1 MGVDVIFTVMKLFS
15 KLKSTIK
22 FLPKKKLSKES
33 KASKKSKG
41 SKKQKPNKQ
50 KPNKQKPAGKFKLF
64 PKLLGKLKISQKL
77 KISFITGT
85 LFLLLVGLVGFLNMS
100 KIHDNGLFVYDI
112 NLESFNKLATI
123 RGNVIDI
130 RATMERILQENNQ
143 VEIPELSKY
152 IDGLVEENEKLLQEF
167 EAIPYHSEAEMEI
180 YEDSVKARL
189 DLYNTTRDEIIT
201 ACLNGDYSTARM
213 KYNNTYTVISKK
225 DIENGLTE
233 MQKENFKSATAK
245 NKKNIATYTI
255 SLIILLIIIALAS
268 IISFITGT
276 VISRGITSKIKKV
289 LNFAVAISSG
299 DLSNK
304 IEVEG
309 NDELDEMCNSLNKA
323 SDNVCA
329 LINEINQGIEDLTSS
344 STELSATMEEIL
356 ATVDTIKSSTQVI
369 VGKGTELSK
378 STEHAKATTIEI
390 GKLTEDLTTRAL
402 NGEEAAI
409 TIMNNALQVKESAD
423 KSSKEAYDLYNEK
436 EANIKKAIED
446 TKIVKEITKM
456 VNAIKDIAE
465 QTNLLSLNASIEAAR
480 AGEAGR
486 GFAVV
491 AEEVRKLAD
500 KSSQSVGTIKTLVSQ
515 IETVINTLVINA
527 QEVLS
532 FIDNKVKP
540 DYATMIK
547 VGTMYGEDAMLLK
560 EMSQKLSEAAKN
572 INSSVNDV
580 EKVIET
586 ATQVSK
592 ESSISSEN
600 ILVSLEETCYAVNEV
615 TIQAQSTAELA
626 DRLAELV
633 DQFKIS

>member
-41 SKKQKPNKQ
+41 SKKQ

-245 NKKNIATYTI
+245 NKENIATYTI

>member
-1 MGVDVIFTVMKLFS
+1 MKLFS

-41 SKKQKPNKQ
+41 SKKQ

-167 EAIPYHSEAEMEI
+167 ETIPYHSEAEMEI

-245 NKKNIATYTI
+245 NKENIATYTI

-304 IEVEG
+304 IEVKG

-600 ILVSLEETCYAVNEV
+600 ILVSLEETCSAVNEV

>member
-1 MGVDVIFTVMKLFS
+1 VDVIFTVMKLFS

-41 SKKQKPNKQ
+41 SKKQ

-245 NKKNIATYTI
+245 NKENIATYTI

>member
-41 SKKQKPNKQ
+41 SKKQ

-245 NKKNIATYTI
+245 NKENIATYTI

-600 ILVSLEETCYAVNEV
+600 ILVSLEETCSAVNEV

>member
-1 MGVDVIFTVMKLFS
+1 MDVIFTVMKLFS

-41 SKKQKPNKQ
+41 SKKQ

-245 NKKNIATYTI
+245 NKENIATYTI

-600 ILVSLEETCYAVNEV
+600 ILVSLEETCSAVNEV

>member
-1 MGVDVIFTVMKLFS
+1 MDVIFTVMKLFS

-41 SKKQKPNKQ
+41 SKKQ

-245 NKKNIATYTI
+245 NKENIATYTI

-276 VISRGITSKIKKV
+276 VISRGIPSKIKKV

-600 ILVSLEETCYAVNEV
+600 ILVSLEETCSAVNEV

>member
-1 MGVDVIFTVMKLFS
+1 MDVIFTVMKLFS

-41 SKKQKPNKQ
+41 SKKQ

-245 NKKNIATYTI
+245 NKENIATYTI

>member
-1 MGVDVIFTVMKLFS
+1 MDVIFTVMKLFS

-41 SKKQKPNKQ
+41 SKKQ

-100 KIHDNGLFVYDI
+100 KIHDNGLFVYDM

-245 NKKNIATYTI
+245 NKENIATYTI

-633 DQFKIS
+633 DQFKLEFGK

>member
-1 MGVDVIFTVMKLFS
+1 MKLFS

-41 SKKQKPNKQ
+41 SKKQ

-245 NKKNIATYTI
+245 NKENIATYTI

-600 ILVSLEETCYAVNEV
+600 ILVSLEETCSAVNEV

>member
-1 MGVDVIFTVMKLFS
+1 
-15 KLKSTIK
+15 
-22 FLPKKKLSKES
+22 
-33 KASKKSKG
+33 
-41 SKKQKPNKQ
+41 
-50 KPNKQKPAGKFKLF
+50 
-64 PKLLGKLKISQKL
+64 
-77 KISFITGT
+77 
-85 LFLLLVGLVGFLNMS
+85 
-100 KIHDNGLFVYDI
+100 
-112 NLESFNKLATI
+112 
-123 RGNVIDI
+123 
-130 RATMERILQENNQ
+130 
-143 VEIPELSKY
+143 
-152 IDGLVEENEKLLQEF
+152 
-167 EAIPYHSEAEMEI
+167 MEI

-245 NKKNIATYTI
+245 NKENIATYTI

>member
-1 MGVDVIFTVMKLFS
+1 
-15 KLKSTIK
+15 
-22 FLPKKKLSKES
+22 
-33 KASKKSKG
+33 
-41 SKKQKPNKQ
+41 
-50 KPNKQKPAGKFKLF
+50 
-64 PKLLGKLKISQKL
+64 
-77 KISFITGT
+77 
-85 LFLLLVGLVGFLNMS
+85 
-100 KIHDNGLFVYDI
+100 
-112 NLESFNKLATI
+112 
-123 RGNVIDI
+123 
-130 RATMERILQENNQ
+130 
-143 VEIPELSKY
+143 
-152 IDGLVEENEKLLQEF
+152 
-167 EAIPYHSEAEMEI
+167 
-180 YEDSVKARL
+180 
-189 DLYNTTRDEIIT
+189 
-201 ACLNGDYSTARM
+201 
-213 KYNNTYTVISKK
+213 
-225 DIENGLTE
+225 
-233 MQKENFKSATAK
+233 
-245 NKKNIATYTI
+245 
-255 SLIILLIIIALAS
+255 
-268 IISFITGT
+268 
-276 VISRGITSKIKKV
+276 
-289 LNFAVAISSG
+289 
-299 DLSNK
+299 
-304 IEVEG
+304 
-309 NDELDEMCNSLNKA
+309 
-323 SDNVCA
+323 
-329 LINEINQGIEDLTSS
+329 
-344 STELSATMEEIL
+344 
-356 ATVDTIKSSTQVI
+356 
-369 VGKGTELSK
+369 
-378 STEHAKATTIEI
+378 
-390 GKLTEDLTTRAL
+390 
-402 NGEEAAI
+402 
-409 TIMNNALQVKESAD
+409 
-423 KSSKEAYDLYNEK
+423 
-436 EANIKKAIED
+436 
-446 TKIVKEITKM
+446 M

>member
-1 MGVDVIFTVMKLFS
+1 MDVIFTVMKLFS

-41 SKKQKPNKQ
+41 SKKQ

-245 NKKNIATYTI
+245 NKENIATYTI

-289 LNFAVAISSG
+289 LNFAVALSSG

-369 VGKGTELSK
+369 VGKDTELSK

-600 ILVSLEETCYAVNEV
+600 ILVSLEETCSAVNEV

>member
-1 MGVDVIFTVMKLFS
+1 MDVIFTVMKLFS

-41 SKKQKPNKQ
+41 SKKQ

-245 NKKNIATYTI
+245 NKENIATYTI

-378 STEHAKATTIEI
+378 STEHAK
-390 GKLTEDLTTRAL
+390 
-402 NGEEAAI
+402 
-409 TIMNNALQVKESAD
+409 Q
-423 KSSKEAYDLYNEK
+423 
-436 EANIKKAIED
+436 
-446 TKIVKEITKM
+446 
-456 VNAIKDIAE
+456 
-465 QTNLLSLNASIEAAR
+465 LL
-480 AGEAGR
+480 
-486 GFAVV
+486 
-491 AEEVRKLAD
+491 
-500 KSSQSVGTIKTLVSQ
+500 
-515 IETVINTLVINA
+515 
-527 QEVLS
+527 
-532 FIDNKVKP
+532 
-540 DYATMIK
+540 
-547 VGTMYGEDAMLLK
+547 
-560 EMSQKLSEAAKN
+560 
-572 INSSVNDV
+572 
-580 EKVIET
+580 
-586 ATQVSK
+586 
-592 ESSISSEN
+592 
-600 ILVSLEETCYAVNEV
+600 
-615 TIQAQSTAELA
+615 
-626 DRLAELV
+626 
-633 DQFKIS
+633 

>member
-1 MGVDVIFTVMKLFS
+1 MDVIFTVMKLFS

-41 SKKQKPNKQ
+41 SKKQ

-245 NKKNIATYTI
+245 NKENIATYTI

-289 LNFAVAISSG
+289 LNFAVALSSG

-369 VGKGTELSK
+369 VGKDTELSK
-378 STEHAKATTIEI
+378 FTEHAKATTIEI

-600 ILVSLEETCYAVNEV
+600 ILVSLEETCSAVNEV

>member
-1 MGVDVIFTVMKLFS
+1 
-15 KLKSTIK
+15 
-22 FLPKKKLSKES
+22 
-33 KASKKSKG
+33 
-41 SKKQKPNKQ
+41 
-50 KPNKQKPAGKFKLF
+50 
-64 PKLLGKLKISQKL
+64 
-77 KISFITGT
+77 
-85 LFLLLVGLVGFLNMS
+85 MS

-245 NKKNIATYTI
+245 NKENIATYTI

>member
-1 MGVDVIFTVMKLFS
+1 MKLFS

-41 SKKQKPNKQ
+41 SKKQ

-245 NKKNIATYTI
+245 NKENIATYTI